1 MGSAFKTIIIIYI
14 CVINIIGFVIMGL
27 DKSKAKKKLYR
38 IPEKTF
44 FIVSLI
50 GGSVG
55 TWIGMMLFR
64 HKTKHWYF
72 LVFIPL
78 IFLAQVLLMFLMI
91 NKGIL

>member
-1 MGSAFKTIIIIYI
+1 MDSALKTIIIIYI
-14 CVINIIGFVIMGL
+14 CLINIIGLVIMGL
-27 DKSKAKKKLYR
+27 DKSKAKKQQYR

-44 FIVSLI
+44 FIVSII

-78 IFLAQVLLMFLMI
+78 IFFAQVLLIFLLI
-91 NKGIL
+91 DKGIL

>member
-1 MGSAFKTIIIIYI
+1 MDSALKTMIIIYI
-14 CVINIIGFVIMGL
+14 CLINIIGLVIMGL
-27 DKSKAKKKLYR
+27 DKSKAKKQQYR

-44 FIVSLI
+44 FIVSII

-78 IFLAQVLLMFLMI
+78 IFFAQVLLIFLLI
-91 NKGIL
+91 DKGIL

>member
-1 MGSAFKTIIIIYI
+1 MSPALKTVFIIYI
-14 CVINIIGFVIMGL
+14 CIVNIVGFVIMGS
-27 DKSKAKKKLYR
+27 DKSKAKKNQWR
-38 IPEKTF
+38 IPEKAF

-55 TWIGMMLFR
+55 TWLGMMVFR

-78 IFLAQVLLMFLMI
+78 IFFGQVLLMFLLI
-91 NKGIL
+91 DKGIL